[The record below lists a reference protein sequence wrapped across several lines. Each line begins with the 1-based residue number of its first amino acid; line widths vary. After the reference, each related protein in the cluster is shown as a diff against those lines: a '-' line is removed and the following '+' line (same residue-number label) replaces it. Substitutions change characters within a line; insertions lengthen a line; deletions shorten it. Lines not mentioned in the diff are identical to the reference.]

1 MLMGMCPNYRKMKML
16 KTTLSIIMFALFVQS
31 CASVGAVID
40 GGKMLTTGVVDASVK
55 TVGGVSQAVL
65 QDASDITKT
74 ASDAVG
80 GVVDTVVEE
89 VDRQTDE
96 LQNPKKEEGK

>member
-1 MLMGMCPNYRKMKML
+1 
-16 KTTLSIIMFALFVQS
+16 MFTLFVQS

-40 GGKMLTTGVVDASVK
+40 GGKALTTGVVDASVK

-80 GVVDTVVEE
+80 GVVDTVVQE

-96 LQNPKKEEGK
+96 LQNPKTDEGK

>member
-1 MLMGMCPNYRKMKML
+1 MF
-16 KTTLSIIMFALFVQS
+16 KTTLSIIMFTLFVQS

-40 GGKMLTTGVVDASVK
+40 GGKALTTGVVDASVK

-80 GVVDTVVEE
+80 GVVDTVVQE

-96 LQNPKKEEGK
+96 LQNPKTDEGK